1 MPEESTRKDGGYPFA
16 RLLAD
21 LRRRHPGRLP
31 AEAPEPAQPPLD
43 AAFSARLEKLPREV
57 GVLLVAVG
65 VAGVL
70 LPGPVGAPFLL
81 AGGLVLWPRGTA
93 RFEGW
98 FKRKFPALH
107 REGVAQIDRFL
118 GDLDRRYPGSLGSL
132 EPPQADGPTA

>member
-21 LRRRHPGRLP
+21 LNRRYPGRSP
-31 AEAPEPAQPPLD
+31 AEVPEPAEPLLD
-43 AAFSARLEKLPREV
+43 AAFAARLEKLPREI

-81 AGGLVLWPRGTA
+81 AGGLILWPRGTA
-93 RFEGW
+93 RVEGW
-98 FKRKFPALH
+98 FERKFPGLH
-107 REGVAQIDRFL
+107 REGVTQIDRFL
-118 GDLDRRYPGSLGSL
+118 GDLDRRYPGSLASL
-132 EPPQADGPTA
+132 EPPHVDGPTA